1 MNEHQPARDP
11 RSGERQDLSGITY
24 KLQARMGR
32 VLTDEPF
39 EYAKHRPG
47 ALQERRI
54 QTNPEISKDGETNA
68 TERTIFLTGRG
79 GEYIAV
85 SGVVLDEM
93 SVVLDP
99 SVTIMA
105 PDGKDWVVYRS
116 KSGRPKDG
124 HDGQWQ
130 IERIHGSQADRS
142 DQLDSEPYTFFQ
154 SVDEDGEQDMERAET
169 DAQELKDVINLIEGA
184 HCRIETPPKS
194 KETEALLDQI
204 KKLREEVAYRMNLLA
219 EGLYPRR

>member
-11 RSGERQDLSGITY
+11 RSGERQDLSGIAY

-99 SVTIMA
+99 SVTIMT
-105 PDGKDWVVYRS
+105 PDSNDWVVYRS
-116 KSGRPKDG
+116 KAGRPKNG
-124 HDGQWQ
+124 HDGQGQ
-130 IERIHGSQADRS
+130 IERIHGSQTG
-142 DQLDSEPYTFFQ
+142 QIDSEPYTFFQ
-154 SVDEDGEQDMERAET
+154 SVDKDGKQDLERAEA
-169 DAQELKDVINLIEGA
+169 DARELHDVRKLIEGA
-184 HCRIETPPKS
+184 HCRVETSPKT
-194 KETEALLDQI
+194 ETKALLDHI
-204 KKLREEVAYRMNLLA
+204 KELRKKMAERMGSLA
-219 EGLYPRR
+219 ERLYLR

>member
-1 MNEHQPARDP
+1 MNEHQPARDSG
-11 RSGERQDLSGITY
+11 SGERQDLSGIAY

-32 VLTDEPF
+32 VLTDKPF

-68 TERTIFLTGRG
+68 TERTIFLTGRDG
-79 GEYIAV
+79 KYIAV

-99 SVTIMA
+99 SITIMT
-105 PDGKDWVVYRS
+105 PDSNDWVVYRS
-116 KSGRPKDG
+116 KAGRPKNG

-130 IERIHGSQADRS
+130 IERIHGSQTG
-142 DQLDSEPYTFFQ
+142 QIDSEPYTFFQ
-154 SVDEDGEQDMERAET
+154 SVDKDGKQDLERAEA
-169 DAQELKDVINLIEGA
+169 DARELHDVRNLIEGA
-184 HCRIETPPKS
+184 HCRVETSPKTETKALFDHI
-194 KETEALLDQI
+194 KE
-204 KKLREEVAYRMNLLA
+204 LREKMAERMGLLA
-219 EGLYPRR
+219 KRLSLR

>member
-1 MNEHQPARDP
+1 
-11 RSGERQDLSGITY
+11 
-24 KLQARMGR
+24 MGR

-99 SVTIMA
+99 SVTIMT
-105 PDGKDWVVYRS
+105 PDSNDWVVYRS
-116 KSGRPKDG
+116 KVGRPKNG
-124 HDGQWQ
+124 HDGQGQ
-130 IERIHGSQADRS
+130 IERIYGSQT
-142 DQLDSEPYTFFQ
+142 DQLDSEPYTFFK
-154 SVDEDGEQDMERAET
+154 SVDENGEQDMERAEA
-169 DAQELKDVINLIEGA
+169 DARELHDVRKLIEGA
-184 HCRIETPPKS
+184 HCRTETPPKS
-194 KETEALLDQI
+194 KETEALLD
-204 KKLREEVAYRMNLLA
+204 
-219 EGLYPRR
+219 